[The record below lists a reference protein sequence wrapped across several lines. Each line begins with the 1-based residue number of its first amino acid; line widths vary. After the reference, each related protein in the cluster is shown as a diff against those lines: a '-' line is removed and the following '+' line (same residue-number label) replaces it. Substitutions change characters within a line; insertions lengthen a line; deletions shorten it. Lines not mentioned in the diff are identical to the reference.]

1 MTCSSEKV
9 DVHYKIKL
17 GTQKRTNFLVFYGQ
31 ACFKE
36 IINMHAASPAIS
48 LFQNIISASLLSKN
62 SENESFSG
70 ENGFL
75 ASRLCAA
82 MSDAHVQEPRA
93 QKKRVPLSTQEFINA
108 HRLIGNEFELNI
120 LRLNMMN

>member
-62 SENESFSG
+62 SGNDSFSG
-70 ENGFL
+70 INWMRHLSYPNSREN
-75 ASRLCAA
+75 
-82 MSDAHVQEPRA
+82 D
-93 QKKRVPLSTQEFINA
+93 
-108 HRLIGNEFELNI
+108 FERYNI
-120 LRLNMMN
+120 TEK

>member
-48 LFQNIISASLLSKN
+48 LFQNIITASLLSKN
-62 SENESFSG
+62 G
-70 ENGFL
+70 
-75 ASRLCAA
+75 
-82 MSDAHVQEPRA
+82 
-93 QKKRVPLSTQEFINA
+93 
-108 HRLIGNEFELNI
+108 GNEPFSEIYWMGDFSYSNSRENDFERSLKNQ
-120 LRLNMMN
+120 